1 MSIENQIYGRYS
13 AAADKAQTLDQ
24 LKAIQNDIYKAT
36 QSGILRPI
44 EGVPLV
50 QGLTPRIQEAE
61 AAQQQALMMQYAP
74 QAQGM
79 MPQGIAQGQPAPA
92 PIAPQIMAQ
101 AQQISGVDRLRSNLP
116 AEEGY
121 AAGGI
126 IAFANGG
133 LGDTEDDSYTEDDR
147 EEANLMSLMDMARAR
162 IRSGIAAVP
171 RAYEAVKAAVP
182 QSYERTLA
190 EQPATART
198 ATTVEGGLSGMLN
211 KAAAKHNLP
220 VELLHRI
227 AGSESGGSATAA
239 NPRSS
244 AKGIFQFTDAT
255 WRGMGGKEGE
265 QFNPETNTDL
275 GAKFVRQNAEGLKN
289 ALGRNPTYGE
299 VYASHFFGLQGAK
312 DLLRMD
318 PRTPMNQAVSSQ
330 VIKANPNLRG
340 KTIGEVMGGLQ
351 SKMGEGI
358 VALAHG
364 GPVKH
369 FDGTNDS
376 LVRTFGYSYEPE
388 ATTEFS
394 RDIKQGIDSI
404 KKYGREKLDYLK
416 DKLDYFAPSKDVPIP
431 ATNFTPQQIAQQK
444 LIENEPNPSEP
455 LSMPPTLEGRQDP
468 STYGVNNNFMPTTT
482 QQAGQPEVLDPYL
495 QKYMDM
501 LQRRETESIKQK
513 ETDKYL
519 ALLQASLG
527 MMGGTSPYAMVNI
540 GQGATQGVGALMAAN
555 KQRAAEDAAT
565 LGGYGKLYTAKQAA
579 DLKRELTGQN
589 KELAYAKI
597 DQDKSNKLT
606 QQVGY
611 VEKALDNQAAANVKI
626 ALGTGFNDLDPQQ
639 RAAMVNAEA
648 QRLKS
653 ISQPLKR
660 LYKELN
666 MPELETT
673 PAAAA
678 IPDYNKL
685 YGLKPKQ

>member
-1 MSIENQIYGRYS
+1 MSIESQIYGRYS

-36 QSGILRPI
+36 QSGVLHPV

-50 QGLTPRIQEAE
+50 QSLTPRIQQAE

-74 QAQGM
+74 QVQG
-79 MPQGIAQGQPAPA
+79 MPQGMPQGQPAPA

-101 AQQISGVDRLRSNLP
+101 AQQLSGVDNLRSNLP

-126 IAFANGG
+126 IAFAGG
-133 LGDTEDDSYTEDDR
+133 NLVDAEDDSYTEDDR

-182 QSYERTLA
+182 QSYERALA

-198 ATTVEGGLSGMLN
+198 TTTVEGGLSGLLG
-211 KAAAKHNLP
+211 KAAAKHSLP
-220 VELLHRI
+220 TELLQRI
-227 AGSESGGSATAA
+227 AGSESGGNVNAA

-244 AKGIFQFTDAT
+244 AKGVFQFTDAT

-265 QFNPETNTDL
+265 QFNPETNVDL

-312 DLLRMD
+312 DLMRMD
-318 PRTPMNQAVSSQ
+318 PRTPINQAVSSQ

-340 KTIGEVMGGLQ
+340 KTIGEVLGNLQ

-358 VALAHG
+358 VALAQG
-364 GPVKH
+364 GPIAFAGK
-369 FDGTNDS
+369 DGS
-376 LVRTFGYSYEPE
+376 LVNNSYFGEPE
-388 ATTEFS
+388 DVYSPE
-394 RDIKQGIDSI
+394 GILVT
-404 KKYGREKLDYLK
+404 GAGTMREAEKPEWEKEWERKYLK
-416 DKLDYFAPSKDVPIP
+416 PTIPVSAPVP
-431 ATNFTPQQIAQQK
+431 ATASLNKYDPINASQEGFPMEGPTPVAP
-444 LIENEPNPSEP
+444 EV
-455 LSMPPTLEGRQDP
+455 PPVVVPG
-468 STYGVNNNFMPTTT
+468 T
-482 QQAGQPEVLDPYL
+482 QQAEQPEIKDPYL

-501 LQRRETESIKQK
+501 LQKRETESVKQK

-519 ALLQASLG
+519 ALLQAGLG

-555 KQRAAEDAAT
+555 KQRAAEEAAT
-565 LGGYGKLYTAKQAA
+565 LSGYGKLYTAKQAA

-660 LYKELN
+660 LYKELG

>member
-1 MSIENQIYGRYS
+1 MSIESQLYGRYS

-24 LKAIQNDIYKAT
+24 LKAIQDDIYKAT
-36 QSGILRPI
+36 QSGILHPV

-50 QGLTPRIQEAE
+50 QGLTSRIQKAE
-61 AAQQQALMMQYAP
+61 QAQQQALMMQYAP

-79 MPQGIAQGQPAPA
+79 VPQGIAQGQPAPA

-101 AQQISGVDRLRSNLP
+101 AQQLSGVDNLRTNLP

-133 LGDTEDDSYTEDDR
+133 DAEEDDSYTEDDR

-171 RAYEAVKAAVP
+171 RAYEAVKEAVPRAYEAVKAAAP

-198 ATTVEGGLSGMLN
+198 TTTVEGGLSGMLN

-312 DLLRMD
+312 DLMGMN
-318 PRTPMNQAVSSQ
+318 PKTPMNQAVSPQ

-340 KTIGEVMGGLQ
+340 KTVGEVLGGLK

-358 VALAHG
+358 VSLAQG
-364 GPVKH
+364 GVIKH
-369 FDGTNDS
+369 FQSGGSTMGGFEDFYIDTVTPSRPEIDEYTIDPMTGEKLFSGYRGKKVSSPKASIPTAVAPSSYVSDEDS
-376 LVRTFGYSYEPE
+376 GPYINGQPPTPLIPQ
-388 ATTEFS
+388 
-394 RDIKQGIDSI
+394 QGIP
-404 KKYGREKLDYLK
+404 G
-416 DKLDYFAPSKDVPIP
+416 
-431 ATNFTPQQIAQQK
+431 
-444 LIENEPNPSEP
+444 
-455 LSMPPTLEGRQDP
+455 TLQA
-468 STYGVNNNFMPTTT
+468 

-495 QKYMDM
+495 QKYMEM
-501 LQRRETESIKQK
+501 LQGRETQSAKQR

-519 ALLQASLG
+519 ALLQAGLG

-565 LGGYGKLYTAKQAA
+565 LSGYGKLYTAKQAA
-579 DLKRELTGQN
+579 DLKRELTTAN
-589 KELAYAKI
+589 I
-597 DQDKSNKLT
+597 D
-606 QQVGY
+606 
-611 VEKALDNQAAANVKI
+611 EKARQFDTEQYRRKGVQIEAIRKNVTNEI
-626 ALGTGFNDLDPQQ
+626 
-639 RAAMVNAEA
+639 
-648 QRLKS
+648 
-653 ISQPLKR
+653 LKR
-660 LYKELN
+660 HGLGLEALNDPATATRIQAEVEQELMRN
-666 MPELETT
+666 GVFP
-673 PAAAA
+673 
-678 IPDYNKL
+678 KL
-685 YGLKPKQ
+685 YREYTGTDFFAAPLGKPASSIYTEYTVLKQKPKE